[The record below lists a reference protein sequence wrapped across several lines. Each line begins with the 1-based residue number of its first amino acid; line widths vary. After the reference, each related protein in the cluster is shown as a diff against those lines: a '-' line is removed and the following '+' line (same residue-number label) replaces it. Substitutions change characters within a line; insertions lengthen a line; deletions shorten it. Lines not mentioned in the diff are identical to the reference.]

1 MGSKIT
7 ATISARVPHDIKA
20 MIDSALELGHSSM
33 RGVMSDFARKLHN
46 GELELQNDKIV
57 IPEPYKEDDG
67 LDLSNFLEACDSKGV
82 KPQDAINKAA
92 QMVWRG

>member
-1 MGSKIT
+1 MSSKLT
-7 ATISARVPHDIKA
+7 VPISARVPHDIKA

-33 RGVMSDFARKLHN
+33 RGVMCDFARKLHS

>member
-1 MGSKIT
+1 MSSKLT
-7 ATISARVPHDIKA
+7 VPISARVPHDIK
-20 MIDSALELGHSSM
+20 
-33 RGVMSDFARKLHN
+33 
-46 GELELQNDKIV
+46 V

>member
-1 MGSKIT
+1 MSSKIT
-7 ATISARVPHDIKA
+7 ATISSRVPHDIKA

-33 RGVMSDFARKLHN
+33 RGVMCDFARKLHS

-57 IPEPYKEDDG
+57 IPELYREDDE
-67 LDLSNFLEACDSKGV
+67 LDLRDFMEACDSKGV